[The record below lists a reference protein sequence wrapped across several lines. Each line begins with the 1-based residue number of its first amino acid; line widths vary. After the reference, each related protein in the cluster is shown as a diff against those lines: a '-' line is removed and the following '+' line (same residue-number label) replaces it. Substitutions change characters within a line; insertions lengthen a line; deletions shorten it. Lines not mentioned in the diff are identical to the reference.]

1 MGAFADR
8 LWRLKREAGDPSYA
22 EMAARLG
29 AAASKSSLA
38 AAARGRTLPSW
49 ETAWEFVRVLAVDR
63 LGHDRS
69 ETEKQWREL
78 WSQAHADLP
87 APEPVSEP
95 ASVPAPQRP
104 VPAPQSSVPV
114 VPTRA
119 GDEGSGPER
128 EPEPRRWMNL
138 VVVAAVAAVAAML
151 GAGAGVL
158 LAAREQAARSPGR
171 WWTPGAH
178 VLPSEAPDPC
188 VRAEGH
194 SQNSG

>member
-78 WSQAHADLP
+78 WSQAHANRP

-95 ASVPAPQRP
+95 ASVPAPQSP
-104 VPAPQSSVPV
+104 VPAPQSPAPV
-114 VPTRA
+114 MPTRA
-119 GDEGSGPER
+119 GDEGSGPAR

-171 WWTPGAH
+171 WWTREAH
-178 VLPSEAPDPC
+178 VLPGEAPDPC

>member
-1 MGAFADR
+1 M
-8 LWRLKREAGDPSYA
+8 KREAGDPSYA

-78 WSQAHADLP
+78 WSQAHANRP

-95 ASVPAPQRP
+95 ASVPAPQSP
-104 VPAPQSSVPV
+104 VPAPQSPAPV

-119 GDEGSGPER
+119 GGEGSGPAR

-171 WWTPGAH
+171 WWTREAH
-178 VLPSEAPDPC
+178 VLPGEAPDPC
-188 VRAEGH
+188 VRADGH